1 MRLASP
7 ARDFLVLECVVK
19 LQLLLPLYTT
29 LHHRHGLAFIVIY
42 SRVCPSCLVFHS
54 EFNDAGE
61 SLSTRTLY
69 DRLDCYNEVIKQ
81 LKCQDGVKEVS
92 ALAMHR
98 AYSQVSLVRRRRIYE
113 LLILNYMARGH
124 CCCLFYIRRN
134 NIQDRFESYP
144 CTVQYTK

>member
-1 MRLASP
+1 M
-7 ARDFLVLECVVK
+7 LECVVK
-19 LQLLLPLYTT
+19 LQLLLPLYTI
-29 LHHRHGLAFIVIY
+29 LHHRHVLAFIVIY

-69 DRLDCYNEVIKQ
+69 DRLYCYNEVIKQ

-113 LLILNYMARGH
+113 LLI
-124 CCCLFYIRRN
+124 
-134 NIQDRFESYP
+134 
-144 CTVQYTK
+144 